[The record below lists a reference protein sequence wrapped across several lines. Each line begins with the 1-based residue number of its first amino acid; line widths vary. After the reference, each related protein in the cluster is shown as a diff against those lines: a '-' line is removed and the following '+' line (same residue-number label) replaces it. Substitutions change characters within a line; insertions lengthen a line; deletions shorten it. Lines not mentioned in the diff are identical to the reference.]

1 MARFHFSTP
10 GDELITH
17 TQKRKFK
24 SLYLSSD
31 WPNTAVRDA
40 YYHPAV
46 DSSDEPFKWGLPDL
60 DGLRHFFGE
69 ELHWPHPKTDDLLLP
84 IIQKMN
90 KRTKAGAV
98 NRQGVLND
106 WMGLS
111 VAGGSGTMAPRQR
124 QAYASKRLQ
133 EVVKDFRKRRAG
145 EASRSREGSVG
156 QVEDGSEAE
165 EEPAKKK
172 RKAPSGATKGKAK
185 AKPRARATA
194 TVDSE
199 GPNTQTKKRKAPAKK
214 GAARGKGKGKKK
226 VDVSED
232 GDSDDAS
239 EFDENGDGT
248 VDVEVPLKV
257 ELRPRP
263 KPRPRPVK
271 RTAGEPREGEGDEE
285 SGQA

>member
-1 MARFHFSTP
+1 MNSFRN
-10 GDELITH
+10 
-17 TQKRKFK
+17 QKKKFK

-60 DGLRHFFGE
+60 DGLRHFFAE
-69 ELHWPHPKTDDLLLP
+69 ELHWPQTKTDDLLLP

-90 KRTKAGAV
+90 KRTQAGAA
-98 NRQGVLND
+98 NKQGVLNE
-106 WMGLS
+106 WMGLTTG
-111 VAGGSGTMAPRQR
+111 GGSGTMAPRQR

-145 EASRSREGSVG
+145 GAAKSREGSVAQIG
-156 QVEDGSEAE
+156 DGEGEGE

-172 RKAPSGATKGKAK
+172 RKAPAGAKGKAK
-185 AKPRARATA
+185 AKPRAAPSEAAEKEAGAKTA
-194 TVDSE
+194 KRRSA
-199 GPNTQTKKRKAPAKK
+199 TKKGSGKA
-214 GAARGKGKGKKK
+214 KGKGKRKAGA
-226 VDVSED
+226 SED
-232 GDSDDAS
+232 ESSDGAS

-248 VDVEVPLKV
+248 VNVEVPLNV

-263 KPRPRPVK
+263 KPRPVK
-271 RTAGEPREGEGDEE
+271 RPTQGADGVEGQGGDLEQAG
-285 SGQA
+285 S